1 MPGGRQGSTA
11 PGRDA
16 GARRVVLL
24 TGMSGAGKST
34 ALRALAERGHR
45 TVDLDHGGYTRLL
58 RDPATPIGW
67 SQEWD
72 LERVAALL
80 DGHRGG
86 GPAGERAAAPASRA
100 LFVAGTVVNQARL
113 YDRFDAV
120 VLLTAPA
127 DLLLARIAQRTDN
140 PFGKD
145 PLGRATVLHHVA
157 TLEPRLR
164 AEASHVLDTRAP
176 VPAVADA
183 LERIAMAAPTD
194 EVAAAEPAGADA
206 LPQE

>member
-1 MPGGRQGSTA
+1 
-11 PGRDA
+11 
-16 GARRVVLL
+16 VVLL

-34 ALRALAERGHR
+34 ALRALAGRGHR

-58 RDPATPIGW
+58 RDPGTPIGW
-67 SQEWD
+67 AQEWD

-80 DGHRGG
+80 DGHRAG
-86 GPAGERAAAPASRA
+86 GPAASRGA
-100 LFVAGTVVNQARL
+100 PGRAGPPADTLFVAGTVVNQARL

-127 DLLLARIAQRTDN
+127 EVLLARIAQRTDN

-145 PLGRATVLHHVA
+145 APGRATVLHHVA
-157 TLEPRLR
+157 ALEPRLR
-164 AEASHVLDTRAP
+164 AEASHVVDTRAP

-183 LERIAMAAPTD
+183 LERIARAAP
-194 EVAAAEPAGADA
+194 AGEDA
-206 LPQE
+206 SRHE